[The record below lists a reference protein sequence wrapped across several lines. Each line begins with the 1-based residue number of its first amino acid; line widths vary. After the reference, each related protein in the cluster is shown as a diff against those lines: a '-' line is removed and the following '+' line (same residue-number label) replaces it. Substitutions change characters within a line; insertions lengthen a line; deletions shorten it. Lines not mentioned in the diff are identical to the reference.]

1 MGLTKKQYV
10 YLALSGLA
18 ALLMLRTCSRD
29 TQTEMAAASAAQPA
43 PVVVQNPAP
52 VAVHDSDNSG
62 FFTGLL
68 MGHMMSGNHGY
79 SHHTTVVN
87 HYSAPRYSAPRYY
100 RSRTV
105 TTYRATRRYYGRRR

>member
-10 YLALSGLA
+10 YLALAGLA
-18 ALLMLRTCSRD
+18 VLSVLHACSRD
-29 TQTEMAAASAAQPA
+29 TQTDMAAAPAA

-52 VAVHDSDNSG
+52 VVVHDSDSGG

-87 HYSAPRYSAPRYY
+87 HYSAPRYY

-105 TTYRATRRYYGRRR
+105 TTYRATHRYYGRRR